1 MESTKPSRRI
11 ERVRHEIRM
20 RPATVRQVTPVGK
33 HFVAVTFGG
42 EAMADF
48 VSASFDDHIKFI
60 FEDENGEQLR
70 RDYTPRYFN
79 RQTGELTIEFD
90 LSHDGKAANWARAAQ
105 AGTQAIIAGPRGSMI
120 IPADFDWHLLIA
132 DGSGM
137 PAIRRRVEELPAGA
151 KVMVISML
159 GDETDRVLGTSK
171 AEISQQQ
178 VANADELFATV
189 RALQLPTGEGFV
201 WAAGELSVM
210 RTLREL
216 LVAEKQ
222 QPKELM
228 RIAAYWKPGAADFH
242 ENLET

>member
-1 MESTKPSRRI
+1 
-11 ERVRHEIRM
+11 M

-33 HFVAVTFGG
+33 HFVAITFGG
-42 EAMADF
+42 DALADF

-60 FEDENGEQLR
+60 FADENGEQLR

-90 LSHDGKAANWARAAQ
+90 LSHEGKAASWAKAAEVGSQ
-105 AGTQAIIAGPRGSMI
+105 AVIAGPRGSMI

-137 PAIRRRVEELPAGA
+137 PAIRRRVEELPAGT

-159 GDETDRVLGTSK
+159 TDAADGVLASTH
-171 AEISQQQ
+171 ATVSQQR
-178 VANADELFATV
+178 VGNPDELFAAI
-189 RALQLPTGEGFV
+189 RALPLPAGEGFV
-201 WAAGELSVM
+201 WAAGELAVM

-216 LVAEKQ
+216 LVSEKQ
-222 QPKELM
+222 LPKELM
-228 RIAAYWKPGAADFH
+228 RIAAYWKPGSADFH
-242 ENLET
+242 ENLDA